1 MLTEPIFS
9 PTYHRMNPYHSV
21 NWYAT
26 ELHNV
31 ALPISYFPDLSV
43 DIQLNYKIL
52 LNLSD
57 STNIHGCM
65 ILYILRDRVSTNK
78 TIKKPYL
85 KTTNLFNIYINI
97 IILTCTTYFFRQ
109 KQIQFVLTLQFYEWM
124 DFPPYWIHRHA
135 VLGLGTFTWSIRNQG
150 VKIVLIRILLA
161 KSKTYLKFKFWGKGN
176 IAHPPNRYP
185 RVTIK
190 IGWCFPRASSDTKK
204 LERFGRRRRY
214 ALVRGKT
221 CPIKD
226 KSEVRIAETLVFC
239 IYKIIIWNLFLF
251 QNIIWAIS
259 AYLISRYPLNFHL

>member
-1 MLTEPIFS
+1 MYDIV
-9 PTYHRMNPYHSV
+9 YIARQSV
-21 NWYAT
+21 NKQYYQKAT
-26 ELHNV
+26 QHTSKLQTF
-31 ALPISYFPDLSV
+31 LIY
-43 DIQLNYKIL
+43 
-52 LNLSD
+52 
-57 STNIHGCM
+57 
-65 ILYILRDRVSTNK
+65 
-78 TIKKPYL
+78 
-85 KTTNLFNIYINI
+85 IYINI

-109 KQIQFVLTLQFYEWM
+109 KQIQFVLTLQFYKWM

-150 VKIVLIRILLA
+150 VKIVLIQILLA

-185 RVTIK
+185 CVTIK

-204 LERFGRRRRY
+204 FERFGRRRRY

-239 IYKIIIWNLFLF
+239 IYKIIIWNLNL
-251 QNIIWAIS
+251 IS
-259 AYLISRYPLNFHL
+259 ATFAYLISRYPLNFHL